1 MDGDWTGYH
10 ENGQKS
16 YQGRMKSGQG
26 VGRWTHWYPNGQ
38 KKAEGEL
45 VKGKRHGPWRL
56 WLEDGTPDADLS
68 GDYVNGAKK
77 P

>member
-1 MDGDWTGYH
+1 
-10 ENGQKS
+10 
-16 YQGRMKSGQG
+16 
-26 VGRWTHWYPNGQ
+26 
-38 KKAEGEL
+38 

-68 GDYVNGAKK
+68 GEYVNGVKK